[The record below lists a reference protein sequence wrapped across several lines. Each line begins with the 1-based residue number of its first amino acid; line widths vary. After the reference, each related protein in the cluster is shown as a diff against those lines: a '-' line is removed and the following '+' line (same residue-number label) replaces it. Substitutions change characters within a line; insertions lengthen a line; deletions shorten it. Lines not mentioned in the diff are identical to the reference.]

1 VLERLRAQEPALRE
15 LHPEPRLG
23 GHQPHRWALI
33 AWAQMIC
40 LDGELKKAEPKTIRY
55 RLLHVAATLVRHRRL
70 ILGLDETWRWAAT
83 LRRAFLRL
91 RTAFP

>member
-1 VLERLRAQEPALRE
+1 MATSSGPAALTPRPIGRE
-15 LHPEPRLG
+15 LVAG
-23 GHQPHRWALI
+23 ALL
-33 AWAQMIC
+33 AWAQIIC

-55 RLLHVAATLVRHRRL
+55 RLLHVAATLVRRRPRL
-70 ILGLDETWRWAAT
+70 ILRLDETWPWAVT